1 MEKATTGC
9 EGREQCL
16 YISSYTFFL
25 HETNPT
31 VFSNIIEKLIVQVT
45 KFKNYIQE
53 LERSVV
59 PDNTGVIQCIEHIN
73 AHIDNA
79 VSACRA
85 AKAQDEPLISIAT
98 AFVLKDKIHPGQK
111 AEHQWRFK
119 PTSSKPGR
127 KKGLTFTLVH
137 VTTKRISSLYVY

>member
-1 MEKATTGC
+1 MYEVDPM
-9 EGREQCL
+9 
-16 YISSYTFFL
+16 I
-25 HETNPT
+25 
-31 VFSNIIEKLIVQVT
+31 QVS

-53 LERSVV
+53 FERSVF

-73 AHIDNA
+73 AYLYNA
-79 VSACRA
+79 VLACRA
-85 AKAQDEPLISIAT
+85 AKAQDEPLVST

-127 KKGLTFTLVH
+127 KKGLTLRYYIYSCTCDNQ
-137 VTTKRISSLYVY
+137 KNIRSVY

>member
-1 MEKATTGC
+1 MYEVD
-9 EGREQCL
+9 
-16 YISSYTFFL
+16 
-25 HETNPT
+25 PM
-31 VFSNIIEKLIVQVT
+31 VQVT

-73 AHIDNA
+73 A
-79 VSACRA
+79 VLACRA
-85 AKAQDEPLISIAT
+85 AKAQDEPLVST

-127 KKGLTFTLVH
+127 KKGLTLRYYIHSCTCDNQ
-137 VTTKRISSLYVY
+137 KNIRSVY